1 MERLCLLEKSYTVL
15 EPSPI
20 DMQLKSLTAI
30 LPLLATASAFP
41 SLIARENDSNPADK
55 SKTCVVPAGGSN
67 ATDDTPAINKAF
79 TDCAK
84 DGTVVFEEGVD

>member
-1 MERLCLLEKSYTVL
+1 
-15 EPSPI
+15 
-20 DMQLKSLTAI
+20 MQLKTLTAV
-30 LPLLATASAFP
+30 LPLLATTSAFP
-41 SLIARENDSNPADK
+41 SLVSRENDSTPANK

-67 ATDDTPAINKAF
+67 STDDTPAINKAF